1 MTPERL
7 GVAILGVGG
16 VSLANHIPGLL
27 LCPGVEIAA
36 LADPSP
42 EAVARGAAL
51 APAAAKFTDP
61 AAALGAPGVDAVVV
75 ATPNI
80 NHRELVTAAV
90 RAGKH
95 VMCEKPLALSLGDA
109 SEMHAAAVGA
119 GVRHMTAFT
128 YRFVPAMRYLKHL
141 VDDGFVGRVLHL
153 RAKRLQDWDKRGLGW
168 RQRAAF
174 AGTGELGDM
183 LAHRLDFGHLL
194 VGPITQVMARLK
206 QVHAERGGQ
215 PSDVEDWVGCLAEFE
230 TGATGVFESAK
241 TAAGRGDGA
250 TGQDFCEVNGTEG
263 SLIYELGD
271 PHHVKRARRGG
282 AFERVAIPRE
292 HLTPAGSPRDPD
304 RGDPVQTFRYDQA
317 FEFVSAIR
325 EGRDCRPSFKDGV
338 QVQAVIEA
346 MVTSDRERREID
358 VADVPFSARS

>member
-1 MTPERL
+1 MSADRL

-27 LCPGVEIAA
+27 LCPGVEIKA
-36 LADPSP
+36 LADPSAD
-42 EAVARGAAL
+42 AVARGAAL
-51 APAAAKFTDP
+51 APGAARFTDP
-61 AAALGAPGVDAVVV
+61 AAALAAPGVDAVVV
-75 ATPNI
+75 ATPNL
-80 NHRELVTAAV
+80 HHKALVTAAV
-90 RAGKH
+90 GAGKH
-95 VMCEKPLALSLGDA
+95 VMCEKPLALSLADA
-109 SEMHAAAVGA
+109 REMHAAAARA

-153 RAKRLQDWDKRGLGW
+153 RAKRLQDWDTRPLGW
-168 RQRAAF
+168 RQTAAL

-194 VGPITQVMARLK
+194 VGPITRVMARLK
-206 QVHAERGGQ
+206 QVHARRGGQ
-215 PSDVEDWVGCLAEFE
+215 PSDVDDWVGCVAEFQ

-263 SLIYELGD
+263 SLVYELGD
-271 PHHVKRARRGG
+271 PHHVRRARRGG

-292 HLTPAGSPRDPD
+292 HLTPPGSPRDPD

-317 FEFVSAIR
+317 FEFVTAIR
-325 EGRDCRPSFKDGV
+325 EGRECRPSFADGAR
-338 QVQAVIEA
+338 VQAVIEA
-346 MVTSDRERREID
+346 MVASDRERREIE
-358 VADVPFSARS
+358 VEG